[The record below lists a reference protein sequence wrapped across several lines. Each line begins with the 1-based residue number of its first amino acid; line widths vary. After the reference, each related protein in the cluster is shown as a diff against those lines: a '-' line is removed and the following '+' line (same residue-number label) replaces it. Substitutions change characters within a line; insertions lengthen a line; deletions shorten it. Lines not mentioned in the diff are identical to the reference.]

1 MRSDSMLKAIG
12 KAINIR
18 VSGYE
23 ASKIPIIVL
32 GNTPISKNYINKV
45 DNLKRAGIIQGF
57 WSINPKPSDDDE
69 EDLKATEYEGF
80 KRFDSIQELYAS
92 LEEIFI
98 DEMTFFSG
106 MKTKRELGRIIEI
119 ASREPTYEE
128 KAERFLQLMRA

>member
-32 GNTPISKNYINKV
+32 GNTPISKKYINKV

>member
-1 MRSDSMLKAIG
+1 MLKAIG